1 MAWRKPF
8 NMMLPLLL
16 KGYLLGWSVGWP
28 PGPINAEMIRRGLER
43 GFLPAWTVGL
53 GACSGDF
60 LWAVAVSL
68 GAGALM
74 PLHGVRP
81 LLGVVSVGL
90 LLFLAWT
97 FGKGAWKAWE
107 ARRTEDKPVA
117 AVPSR
122 RFGSMR
128 GGYLLG
134 LTMALTSP
142 WNMAFWLGVIGSQAG
157 GERLRLA
164 GSLTV
169 ASAVVLGAA
178 TWGLV
183 LCGAVQMGARFATPT
198 WHVVTQGATAALMLY
213 FAAHTVWQLAG
224 GG

>member
-1 MAWRKPF
+1 
-8 NMMLPLLL
+8 MLPLLL

-60 LWAVAVSL
+60 LWAAAVSL
-68 GAGALM
+68 GAGALT
-74 PLHGVRP
+74 PLRGVRP
-81 LLGVVSVGL
+81 VLGVVSVGL

-97 FGKGAWKAWE
+97 FGQGAWRAWVASRAAGE
-107 ARRTEDKPVA
+107 QKA
-117 AVPSR
+117 AVPAR
-122 RFGSMR
+122 RFDSTR

-157 GERLRLA
+157 GERLALA

-169 ASAVVLGAA
+169 ASAVVGGAA

-183 LCGAVQMGARFATPT
+183 LCSAVQMGARFATPM
-198 WHVVTQGATAALMLY
+198 WHVVTQGATALLMLY
-213 FAAHTVWQLAG
+213 FAAHTVGRLAG
-224 GG
+224 GA